1 VGFTRDGRELE
12 QTVTLQLFGRK
23 FTFQTEPGDQ
33 DAEKVAAHFTDAV
46 QKVQAQF
53 DGKPVSIDKETIL
66 IITGLNIVS
75 DYNKLE
81 KRYQKL
87 ISHVTKKS
95 AAVLS
100 ELEKA
105 IAL

>member
-1 VGFTRDGRELE
+1 ME

-23 FTFQTEPGDQ
+23 FTFQTEPGAQ
-33 DAEKVAAHFTDAV
+33 DAEKVAAHFMDAV
-46 QKVQAQF
+46 KKVQSQF
-53 DGKPVSIDKETIL
+53 DDKPVNIDRETIL

-81 KRYQKL
+81 RRYQRL
-87 ISHVTKKS
+87 IAHVTKKS

-105 IAL
+105 VAL